1 MLFYYYYFIFY
12 SLTLRY
18 RAFDMIDYEVRICRT
33 HVHLGFINS
42 KASRLLDADMLVK
55 KNMDEVMEWPL
66 EEGWI
71 ACTHACACN
80 PRKLASYPADW

>member
-1 MLFYYYYFIFY
+1 MQHPCW
-12 SLTLRY
+12 S
-18 RAFDMIDYEVRICRT
+18 RIYHDGPKRL
-33 HVHLGFINS
+33 V
-42 KASRLLDADMLVK
+42 LLDADMLVK

-80 PRKLASYPADW
+80 PRKLAHYPADW